1 MDMRATRVVVTGMGA
16 VTPLGNDVATTWQRI
31 VSGESGISRI
41 TLFDPEGFETQIAG
55 EVRGFD
61 PSQYLSPKEARRLD
75 RVLQFAVA
83 ATEQALRDADLTI
96 NANNAEQVAVLVSSG
111 IGGLMTLS
119 EQFKVLFE
127 KGPRRISPFLIPM
140 MIIDMVA
147 GQVSIHT
154 GAKGPNFSLVS
165 ACATGATSIGEGAEL
180 IRRGDAR
187 IAIVGG
193 AEASITPI
201 GIAGFNAMN
210 ALSTRNDEPTKASR
224 PFDALRDG
232 FVMAEGAG
240 VLILEDL
247 EHALQRGARIYAE
260 VLGYGATGDASHIT
274 QPAEGGEGVAR
285 AIRMAMRKAGVSPQD
300 IHYINAHGTSTPLNE
315 KYETMAIK
323 SALGDYAYR
332 VPVSSTK
339 SMTGHMLGAAGAV
352 EAIFC
357 IQAIQTGIIPPT
369 INYEFPDPDCDL
381 DYVPNVA
388 RQARVDIAVSN
399 AMGFGGHNA
408 VLILGRFVA

>member
-1 MDMRATRVVVTGMGA
+1 MDSRGKRVVVTGMGA
-16 VTPLGNDVATTWQRI
+16 ITPLGNDVDTTWQRI
-31 VSGESGISRI
+31 VRGESGIDRI

-61 PSQYLSPKEARRLD
+61 PSQYLGPKEARRLD

-83 ATEQALRDADLTI
+83 ATVQALRDAELTI
-96 NANNAEQVAVLVSSG
+96 DGRNAEDVAVLVSSG

-154 GAKGPNFSLVS
+154 GAKGPNFSVVS

-187 IAIVGG
+187 VAIVGG
-193 AEASITPI
+193 SEASITPI

-240 VLILEDL
+240 VLVLEDL
-247 EHALQRGARIYAE
+247 EHALDRGARIYAE
-260 VLGYGATGDASHIT
+260 VLGYGATADASHIT

-285 AIRMAMRKAGVSPQD
+285 AMRMAMGKAGLRPED
-300 IHYINAHGTSTPLNE
+300 IDYINAHGTSTPLNE
-315 KYETMAIK
+315 KYETLAIK
-323 SALGDYAYR
+323 SALGDHAYR

-357 IQAIQTGIIPPT
+357 IQAIRTGIIPPT
-369 INYEFPDPDCDL
+369 INYEVPDPDCDL
-381 DYVPNVA
+381 DYVPNAARAAQVDVA
-388 RQARVDIAVSN
+388 MSN

-408 VLILGRFVA
+408 VLIFGRYTE

>member
-1 MDMRATRVVVTGMGA
+1 
-16 VTPLGNDVATTWQRI
+16 
-31 VSGESGISRI
+31 
-41 TLFDPEGFETQIAG
+41 
-55 EVRGFD
+55 
-61 PSQYLSPKEARRLD
+61 
-75 RVLQFAVA
+75 
-83 ATEQALRDADLTI
+83 
-96 NANNAEQVAVLVSSG
+96 
-111 IGGLMTLS
+111 
-119 EQFKVLFE
+119 
-127 KGPRRISPFLIPM
+127 
-140 MIIDMVA
+140 MVA

-369 INYEFPDPDCDL
+369 INYEVPDPDCDL

>member
-1 MDMRATRVVVTGMGA
+1 MSRHDRRVVVTGMGA
-16 VTPLGNDVATTWQRI
+16 ITPLGNDVSTTWQRI
-31 VSGESGISRI
+31 IRGESGIDRI

-55 EVRGFD
+55 EVKGFD
-61 PSQYLSPKEARRLD
+61 PAEYLSPKEARRLD

-83 ATEQALRDADLTI
+83 ATVQALRHAELTI
-96 NANNAEQVAVLVSSG
+96 TDANANDVAVLVSSG

-119 EQFKVLFE
+119 EQFRVLFE
-127 KGPRRISPFLIPM
+127 RGPRRISPFLIPM
-140 MIIDMVA
+140 MIIDMVS
-147 GQVSIHT
+147 GQISIHT
-154 GAKGPNFSLVS
+154 GAKGPNFSVVS

-187 IAIVGG
+187 VAIVGG
-193 AEASITPI
+193 TEASITPI

-210 ALSTRNDEPTKASR
+210 ALSTRNDEPTRASR

-232 FVMAEGAG
+232 FVMSEGAG

-247 EHALQRGARIYAE
+247 DYAKARGARIYAE

-274 QPAEGGEGVAR
+274 QPAEGGEGLAR
-285 AIRMAMRKAGVSPQD
+285 AIGMAMRKAGISPQEID
-300 IHYINAHGTSTPLNE
+300 YINAHGTSTPLNE
-315 KYETMAIK
+315 KYETLAIK
-323 SALGDYAYR
+323 AALGEHAYR
-332 VPVSSTK
+332 VPISSTK
-339 SMTGHMLGAAGAV
+339 SMTGHMLGAAGSV

-357 IQAIQTGIIPPT
+357 IQAICTGIIPPT
-369 INYEFPDPDCDL
+369 INYEVPDPDCDL

-388 RQARVDIAVSN
+388 RRAKVDVAMSN

-408 VLILGRFVA
+408 VLILSRFEG